1 MIYNCV
7 YCDYKTSK
15 KNSYLAHQKS
25 NKHRA
30 NQKKYL
36 LKFGVVPEN
45 HTEIED
51 NTQSTSANIYKSST
65 QKHPRS
71 KLNKS
76 NNRPKLIKKE
86 YEPEI
91 EEIDQIDLEFDL
103 DESLLHDLNDLN
115 DLDDLN
121 DLNKQN
127 DVNDVN
133 QEDDGVD
140 EEMVRLVSFSNL
152 DDFYKTVSNSF
163 LQQIRFFTEFGLLKL
178 SKSQQEA
185 YDFIKK
191 KYCYLDQDINSELL
205 KDLKLSLIISN
216 LIDDHENTFEIN
228 N

>member
-36 LKFGVVPEN
+36 SKFGVVPEN

-51 NTQSTSANIYKSST
+51 NTQSTSSNIYKSST
-65 QKHPRS
+65 QKHSRS

-91 EEIDQIDLEFDL
+91 EEIDQVNLEFDL
-103 DESLLHDLNDLN
+103 DESLLQDLNDLN
-115 DLDDLN
+115 DVN
-121 DLNKQN
+121 DVNELNKQN

-133 QEDDGVD
+133 REDYGID

-191 KYCYLDQDINSELL
+191 KYCYLDQDIHSELL

-216 LIDDHENTFEIN
+216 FIDDHENTFEIN